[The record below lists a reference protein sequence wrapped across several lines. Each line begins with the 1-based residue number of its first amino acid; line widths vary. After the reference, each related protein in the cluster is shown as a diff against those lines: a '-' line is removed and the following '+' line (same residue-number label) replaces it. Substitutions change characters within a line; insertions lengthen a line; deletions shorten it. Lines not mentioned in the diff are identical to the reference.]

1 MQTDVKDD
9 FGATLAK
16 IFSVIFH
23 PLLMP
28 VYGLAIIFSAP
39 TLFGYLPF
47 NVKKLF
53 MLIVLVN
60 NVFLPVSLMPFLYH
74 RGVITTW
81 TLDDRR
87 ERLIPLLLTTLLYGA
102 TSVIIFRF
110 PLPLFLK
117 TFLYGAFFLS
127 AVVTLINLRWKISIH
142 AVAAGALIAMVLILS
157 FRMYTPLV
165 WHFISVVVISGIVL
179 SSRLKLNNHNPL
191 QVWFGLFT
199 GFAGLILFMVFL
211 KYFF

>member
-1 MQTDVKDD
+1 MQTDERSD
-9 FGATLAK
+9 FGDNLAK
-16 IFSVIFH
+16 TFSIIFH

-28 VYGLAIIFSAP
+28 VYGLVLIFSAP

-47 NVKKLF
+47 GVKKLL

-60 NVFLPVSLMPFLYH
+60 NVFLPISLMPFLYH

-81 TLDDRR
+81 TMDDRR

-102 TSVIIFRF
+102 TSVIIFKF

-127 AVVTLINLRWKISIH
+127 ALVTLINLRWKISIH
-142 AVAAGALIAMVLILS
+142 AVAAGALIAVVLILS
-157 FRMYTPLV
+157 FRMYAPLV
-165 WHFISVVVISGIVL
+165 WHFISVVMVSGIVL
-179 SSRLKLNNHNPL
+179 SSRLKLNYHNPM
-191 QVWFGLFT
+191 QVWIGLFA

-211 KYFF
+211 QYFF